1 MEFFGGEGRRS
12 GLVLDPRTKLALM
25 LVLSTVLITG
35 GGGRLAD
42 ANRLVL
48 TALPLILLASGGNI
62 ATTLRFVVL
71 YAAAYSAE
79 FIVLPR
85 LTGLA
90 GFIAVATIG
99 VITRMLP
106 AVTMGR
112 YLVATTTVSE
122 FSAAMERM
130 RVSPRIVIPFSVM
143 FRFFPTIAEEA
154 RSINEA
160 MRMRGVTPLSL
171 EYRVVPLMMSTVKIG
186 EELSAAA
193 ITRGLG
199 GPARRTNICEIGF
212 KAADAAVLV
221 VAAACLASHLLGL

>member
-1 MEFFGGEGRRS
+1 MDFFRGEGRRA
-12 GLVLDPRTKLALM
+12 GIVLDPRTKLALM
-25 LVLSTVLITG
+25 LVVSTVLITG

-48 TALPLILLASGGNI
+48 TALPLILLASSGNV
-62 ATTLRFVVL
+62 ATTLRFFVL
-71 YAAAYSAE
+71 YAATYSVE
-79 FIVLPR
+79 FTVLPR

-90 GFIAVATIG
+90 GFIVVAATGI
-99 VITRMLP
+99 VTRMLP

-112 YLVATTTVSE
+112 YLVGSTTVSE

-193 ITRGLG
+193 LTRGLG
-199 GPARRTNICEIGF
+199 GPTRRTNICDIGF
-212 KAADAAVLV
+212 KAADAPFLA
-221 VAAACLASHLLGL
+221 VAAASLAGHALGL